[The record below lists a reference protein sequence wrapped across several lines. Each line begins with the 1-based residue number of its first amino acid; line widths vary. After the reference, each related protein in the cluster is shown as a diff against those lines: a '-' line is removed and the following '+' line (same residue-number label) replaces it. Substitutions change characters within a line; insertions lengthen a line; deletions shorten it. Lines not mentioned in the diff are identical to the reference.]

1 MMDLSSGQSKK
12 RMKQKVKNTWLAIL
26 GAILSLLGFGGCDE
40 IIHFGAA
47 EYGCP
52 HADYKIVGEVTG
64 EGKPIKGI
72 RVALLVGP
80 YGGNEYYG
88 IDTLY
93 TDSSGKIEKDLPSRT
108 LDNSMLSVKLEDVDG
123 PENGSWQTKTL
134 GKNELV
140 IKQTQKGD
148 GKWYQG
154 VFTVTANA
162 ELKKAED

>member
-1 MMDLSSGQSKK
+1 
-12 RMKQKVKNTWLAIL
+12 MKQKVKNTWTLIL
-26 GAILSLLGFGGCDE
+26 GAILSLLGFGGCE
-40 IIHFGAA
+40 ELVHFGAA

-80 YGGNEYYG
+80 YNDNQYYG

-93 TDSSGKIEKDLPSRT
+93 IDSSGKIEKDLPAET
-108 LDNSMLSVKLEDVDG
+108 LDHERFSIKLEDVDG

-140 IKQTQKGD
+140 FKQTKEGD

-154 VFTVTANA
+154 VYTVTANA
-162 ELKKAED
+162 ELKKAEE

>member
-1 MMDLSSGQSKK
+1 MDLSSGQSKK

-26 GAILSLLGFGGCDE
+26 GAVLSLLGFSGCE
-40 IIHFGAA
+40 LVNIGTC

-80 YGGNEYYG
+80 YGDNQYYG

-93 TDSSGKIEKDLPSRT
+93 TDSSGKIEKDLPSQT

-134 GKNELV
+134 WQNDLV
-140 IKQTQKGD
+140 IKQTKNGD

-154 VFTVTANA
+154 VYTVTANA